1 MSEAGS
7 DSGQTGRTDER
18 GDAARVL
25 IVEDEPDVAELYRNT
40 VEAEGYD
47 VDVANSLGAG
57 ADRLSAAYDIAL
69 LDRRL
74 PDGHGEELLATIR
87 DRELDI
93 RVGMV
98 TAVEPD
104 FDIVEMGFDLYVLK
118 PLSQRELVD
127 AVDRLGSRSEYDDR
141 LQRTAALASKRA
153 TLEAEKPREALER
166 SERYQELTDEL
177 AELDA
182 ELERLTEQFD
192 TQDYRR
198 LFEDIGV

>member
-1 MSEAGS
+1 MSEAGP
-7 DSGQTGRTDER
+7 DSGKTGRTDER
-18 GDAARVL
+18 ADTNRVL
-25 IVEDEPDVAELYRNT
+25 IVEDEPDVADLYQTT
-40 VEAEGYD
+40 VESAGYD
-47 VDVANSLGAG
+47 VDVANSVGTG
-57 ADRLSAAYDIAL
+57 ADRLSGAYDIAL

-87 DRELDI
+87 ERELDI

-118 PLSQRELVD
+118 PLSQNELLD
-127 AVDRLGSRSEYDDR
+127 AVERLGTRSQYDDH

-166 SERYQELTDEL
+166 SEKYQQLTAEL

-198 LFEDIGV
+198 LFEDIGA

>member
-7 DSGQTGRTDER
+7 NSGQTDRTDEE
-18 GDAARVL
+18 GGTARVL

-47 VDVANSLGAG
+47 VDVANSVGAG
-57 ADRLSAAYDIAL
+57 AERLSPAYDIAL

-74 PDGHGEELLATIR
+74 PDGHGEELLGTIR

-118 PLSQRELVD
+118 PLTQGELID
-127 AVDRLGSRSEYDDR
+127 AVERLGSRSEYDDR
-141 LQRTAALASKRA
+141 LQRTASLASKRA

-166 SERYQELTDEL
+166 SEKYQQLTSEL

-182 ELERLTEQFD
+182 ELERITEQFD

-198 LFEDIGV
+198 LFEDIGA

>member
-7 DSGQTGRTDER
+7 DSRETDRTNER
-18 GDAARVL
+18 GDATRVL
-25 IVEDEPDVAELYRNT
+25 IVEDEPDVAELYCTT

-47 VDVANSLGAG
+47 VDVANSVSAG
-57 ADRLSAAYDIAL
+57 ADRLSPAYDIAL

-74 PDGHGEELLATIR
+74 PDGHGEDLLTTIR

-118 PLSQRELVD
+118 PLSQGELID
-127 AVDRLGSRSEYDDR
+127 AVERLGTRSEYDDR

-166 SERYQELTDEL
+166 SEKYQQLTAEL

-182 ELERLTEQFD
+182 ELERITEQFD

-198 LFEDIGV
+198 LFEDIGA

>member
-1 MSEAGS
+1 
-7 DSGQTGRTDER
+7 
-18 GDAARVL
+18 
-25 IVEDEPDVAELYRNT
+25 
-40 VEAEGYD
+40 
-47 VDVANSLGAG
+47 
-57 ADRLSAAYDIAL
+57 
-69 LDRRL
+69 
-74 PDGHGEELLATIR
+74 
-87 DRELDI
+87 
-93 RVGMV
+93 MV